1 MEQEQINR
9 LIAKQL
15 TGEITPEEQQIL
27 TNWENMDES
36 NKHTITTSMHIW
48 EKSERNDKE
57 PDVDKAWEAFAAK
70 LNERSAIPLHAKK
83 SNKQLYLRI
92 AASLI
97 LVGFIGLMA
106 GKWLMNS
113 NHTIQTAAGEQKE
126 ITLPD
131 GSKVWLNENSSLA
144 YASDFESNRNI
155 QLTGEAFFEVKRDEQ
170 HPFVITS
177 SRTITTVLGTSFS
190 VIDYANGEQAQLI
203 VKTGKVSYKSVQ
215 SNKELIVLAG
225 ESAHL
230 ENGEPQMDASFQI
243 NELAWKD
250 KRLVFADMTLKEM
263 VPVLEKYFKIRV
275 VIEQES
281 ILNCHFTG
289 EFEQPKLDE
298 VLNMLARTLQLE
310 WKKTDN
316 TYSISGRGC
325 AQ

>member
-1 MEQEQINR
+1 MEQEQINH

-106 GKWLMNS
+106 GKWLLNS
-113 NHTIQTAAGEQKE
+113 NNTIQTAAGEQKE

-144 YASDFESNRNI
+144 YASDFENNRDI

-177 SRTITTVLGTSFS
+177 SRTITKVLGTSFS

-281 ILNCHFTG
+281 ILSCHFTG